1 VANVTTTLTLGP
13 VLYHWPA
20 ATLRDFYARIAD
32 EAPLDFVCVGEIVC
46 SKRWPFQEDDF
57 NEIVERLERGGKT
70 VIVSALIMPT
80 LDRERRHLSQL
91 GKVDARLFEAND
103 VAALPMLSGRP
114 HAVGP
119 YVNVY
124 NEGTLAHLVR
134 NGATRICLPPELPM
148 TSVQVLAQQA
158 LGAAIEV
165 FAFGR
170 VPLAISARCY
180 HARIHGLSKDSC
192 QFVCGQD
199 PDGRKVATLD
209 GEAFLAVNGVQTLSY
224 TYTNAITDVGDL
236 VAAGVSGL
244 RLSPHTA
251 DMVAVASAFRDTLDG
266 RREGAEAASVLQ
278 KIMPEAVFANGFLHG
293 IEGAKRAPAAH
304 ASPGVAVKA

>member
-20 ATLRDFYARIAD
+20 AQLRDFYVRIAD
-32 EAPLDFVCVGEIVC
+32 EAPVDFVCVGEIVC
-46 SKRWPFQEDDF
+46 SKRWPFQQDDF
-57 NEIVERLERGGKT
+57 NEIVARLERGGKT
-70 VIVSALIMPT
+70 VIVSSLIMPT
-80 LDRERRHLSQL
+80 LDRERRQLSQI
-91 GKVDARLFEAND
+91 GQSETRLLEAND
-103 VAALPMLSGRP
+103 VAALPLLRGRP
-114 HAVGP
+114 HAIGP

-148 TSVQVLAQQA
+148 ASVQTLAQQA

-199 PDGRKVATLD
+199 PDGRKVTTLD
-209 GEAFLAVNGVQTLSY
+209 SEPFLAVNGVQTLSY
-224 TYTNAITDVGDL
+224 AYANAITDVREL
-236 VAAGVSGL
+236 LAAGVSGL
-244 RLSPHTA
+244 RLSPHTI

-266 RREGAEAASVLQ
+266 RREGADAAAALQ
-278 KIMPEAVFANGFLHG
+278 EMMPDAVFANGFLHG
-293 IEGAKRAPAAH
+293 IEGAKRALAGS
-304 ASPGVAVKA
+304 ASPGLAVKA